1 MVFMSSCVSMILI
14 VLFVEIFIKIRMFL
28 CQYYSFNTTEDM
40 ITAGLHVTD
49 LSLFDSSSNFLVH
62 GTNQERELKAI
73 VHRVGYISVY
83 FNFYK
88 SID

>member
-1 MVFMSSCVSMILI
+1 
-14 VLFVEIFIKIRMFL
+14 MFF
-28 CQYYSFNTTEDM
+28 CQHYSFNTTEDM

-88 SID
+88 SIDWFCSKPFGREKYHMWDKT